1 MSLLVLIVVAG
12 AALSGLW
19 FYQRVMSAKAHLTTA
34 QADLTGV
41 VSDYK
46 AGNKS
51 AALSDFDAAASEIR
65 LARQYTDHWTWRW
78 AEKAPKYGEDFTA
91 LRVLVAEGDDFVT
104 YVSPTATRAITLEPS
119 SVLVKGRVNVSAIT
133 DLTSSLPDI
142 EARLRQLRVTLTQV
156 DSPNLV
162 PQIREPLQKLTGMVD
177 QGIPLLHKVNGVT
190 SYLPDLLGAK
200 GARQYLILFQNN
212 AEARS
217 LGGGP
222 ESFML
227 VRVDDGAITVIKQAN
242 GSDFVNGRKDPIATV
257 PPEIMKVYV
266 PNLLQYVA
274 DFSGYPDFP
283 TAARLAQAWWATHS
297 KDEIDG
303 VVSFDPVALS
313 YVLAAT
319 GPVKIPSGETLTT
332 DNAVDFLLNQVYV
345 KYPNPAIH
353 REVFSSAA
361 QALFTALTSGIKSP
375 TALVGA
381 LQHSVAERRL
391 LFYSNDSA
399 EQAAFADYP
408 AFQGVIP
415 KDTATSTTTGVFLW
429 DTSSSKVDYYL
440 TTRVSL
446 VAMQCSPKGTT
457 TWTVDVTLSTNI
469 TKAQTQALPDYV
481 VPKAS
486 RADGYFTTNVY
497 VHGPQG
503 STLVGVEFLKNW
515 AGQGKDA
522 EGVIDGRPA
531 VRLGTRQYFG
541 DSETIRLTFT
551 RAGQFSTNSVQT
563 TPGVRTTETSAVTE
577 QSCG

>member
-1 MSLLVLIVVAG
+1 MSLLVLVVVAG
-12 AALSGLW
+12 AALSGWW

-78 AEKAPKYGEDFTA
+78 AEKAPIYGEDFTT
-91 LRVLVAEGDDFVT
+91 LRVLAAEGDDFVT
-104 YVSPTATRAITLEPS
+104 SVSPTARRVITLDPS
-119 SVLVKGRVNVSAIT
+119 SLLVKGRVNVSAIT
-133 DLTSSLPDI
+133 DITSGLPDI
-142 EARLRQLRVTLTQV
+142 EARLRQLRVTLAQV

-177 QGIPLLHKVNGVT
+177 QGLPLLHKVNGVT
-190 SYLPDLLGAK
+190 PYLPGLLGAK
-200 GARQYLILFQNN
+200 GARQYLLLFQNN
-212 AEARS
+212 AETRS
-217 LGGGP
+217 LGGTP
-222 ESFML
+222 LSMML
-227 VRVDDGAITVIKQAN
+227 VRVDDGAVTVIKQAD
-242 GSDFVNGRKDPIATV
+242 GGDFFPQENPIATV
-257 PPEIMKVYV
+257 PPEIMKVYR
-266 PNLLQYVA
+266 PNLLQFVA
-274 DFSGYPDFP
+274 DSSGYPDFP
-283 TAARLAQAWWATHS
+283 TAARLAQAWWATYS

-303 VVSFDPVALS
+303 VVSFDPIALS

-319 GPVKIPSGETLTT
+319 GPVEIPSGETLTT
-332 DNAVDFLLNQVYV
+332 DNAVDFLLNQVYS
-345 KYPNPAIH
+345 KYPKPAIH
-353 REVFSSAA
+353 RAIFSSAA
-361 QALFTALTSGIKSP
+361 QALLTALTSGIKSP

-391 LFYSNDSA
+391 LYYSNDSA

-440 TTRVSL
+440 TPRVSL

-457 TWTVDVTLSTNI
+457 TWTVDVTLSTNL
-469 TKAQTQALPDYV
+469 TKAQANALPDYV
-481 VPKAS
+481 VPKTAK
-486 RADGYFTTNVY
+486 ADGYFTTDVY
-497 VHGPQG
+497 VHGPEG
-503 STLVGVEFLKNW
+503 ATLVGVEFDKDW
-515 AGQGKDA
+515 AGQGKDT

-541 DSETIRLTFT
+541 DSQTIRLTFT